1 LESEPN
7 AVDDLSQ
14 LASPRQRFQ
23 SPFSI
28 IKTFAGN
35 IGSRMQGFGP
45 TRNGELE
52 IEKEI
57 SKIEMDLSELNFD
70 ELWV

>member
-1 LESEPN
+1 M
-7 AVDDLSQ
+7 
-14 LASPRQRFQ
+14 
-23 SPFSI
+23 
-28 IKTFAGN
+28 KTFAGN

-45 TRNGELE
+45 ARTGELE

>member
-1 LESEPN
+1 M
-7 AVDDLSQ
+7 
-14 LASPRQRFQ
+14 
-23 SPFSI
+23 
-28 IKTFAGN
+28 KTFAGN

-45 TRNGELE
+45 AGRGELE
-52 IEKEI
+52 LEKEL